1 MSIKKIF
8 NVFRLDLAN
17 SKRDK
22 VMIYTLLA
30 PIILAFVLKL
40 ISPGFQNISVDFVSL
55 EGDTELVGMLDR
67 YGSVELSPTLEKL
80 KERVLDSGDT
90 VGVYLKDGTYS
101 LLMQGNEPE
110 EIQALAKLALSGI
123 VSQGISGIAFETTDN
138 GKTLPPMTLF
148 GFSFVVVLSF
158 TLGGFI
164 IGFNII
170 DEKESGAM
178 RALMITPISKSEFI
192 VGRSIIGVAVP
203 LIHALLAVLVFA
215 IGGVD
220 ILKLIIVTISSS
232 FIGIAMGFLIGVM
245 SSNQMSGLAN
255 MKISVLLL
263 LMPVMLAFVLPE
275 NRQFIFYWSPTYW
288 SFSALRDILN
298 QSSGWATFLMQL
310 LWITLTTAGIF
321 MVVRGK
327 IKTGLQN
334 YQS

>member
-40 ISPGFQNISVDFVSL
+40 ISPGFQNLSVNFVSL
-55 EGDTELVGMLDR
+55 EGDTELVGRLER
-67 YGSVELSPTLEKL
+67 YGNVELSPTLEKL

-90 VGVYLKDGTYS
+90 IGVYLKDGTYS

-110 EIQALAKLALSGI
+110 EIQALAKLVLSGI
-123 VSQGISGIAFETTDN
+123 LSEGISGVEFETTDN

-215 IGGVD
+215 IGGID

-288 SFSALRDILN
+288 SFAALRDILN
-298 QSSGWATFLMQL
+298 QSSEWATFLIQL
-310 LWITLTTAGIF
+310 LWITLTTAVIF
-321 MVVRGK
+321 MIMRGK

>member
-40 ISPGFQNISVDFVSL
+40 ISPGFQNLSVNFVSL
-55 EGDTELVGMLDR
+55 EGDTELVGRLER
-67 YGSVELSPTLEKL
+67 YGNVELSPTLEKL

-123 VSQGISGIAFETTDN
+123 LSEGISGVEFETTDN

-215 IGGVD
+215 IGGID

-288 SFSALRDILN
+288 SFAALRDILN
-298 QSSGWATFLMQL
+298 QSSEWATFLIQL
-310 LWITLTTAGIF
+310 LWITLTTAVIF
-321 MVVRGK
+321 MIMRGK

>member
-40 ISPGFQNISVDFVSL
+40 ISPGFQNLSVNFVSL
-55 EGDTELVGMLDR
+55 EGDTELVGRLER
-67 YGSVELSPTLEKL
+67 YGNVELSPTLEKL

-110 EIQALAKLALSGI
+110 EIQALAKLVLSGI
-123 VSQGISGIAFETTDN
+123 LSEGISGVEFETTDN

-215 IGGVD
+215 IGGID

-255 MKISVLLL
+255 MKISVLQIGRAH
-263 LMPVMLAFVLPE
+263 V
-275 NRQFIFYWSPTYW
+275 
-288 SFSALRDILN
+288 
-298 QSSGWATFLMQL
+298 
-310 LWITLTTAGIF
+310 
-321 MVVRGK
+321 
-327 IKTGLQN
+327 
-334 YQS
+334 

>member
-40 ISPGFQNISVDFVSL
+40 ISPGFQNLSVNFVSL
-55 EGDTELVGMLDR
+55 EGDTELVGRLER
-67 YGSVELSPTLEKL
+67 YGNVELSPTLEKL

-90 VGVYLKDGTYS
+90 IGVYLKDGTYS

-123 VSQGISGIAFETTDN
+123 LSEGISGVEFETTDN

-215 IGGVD
+215 IGGID

-288 SFSALRDILN
+288 SFAALRDILN
-298 QSSGWATFLMQL
+298 QSSEWATFLIQL
-310 LWITLTTAGIF
+310 LWITLTTAVIF
-321 MVVRGK
+321 MIMRGK